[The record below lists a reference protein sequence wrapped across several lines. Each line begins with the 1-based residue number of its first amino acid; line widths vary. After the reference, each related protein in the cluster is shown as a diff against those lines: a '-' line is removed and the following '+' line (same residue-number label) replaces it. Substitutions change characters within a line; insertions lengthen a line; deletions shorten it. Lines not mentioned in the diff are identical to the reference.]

1 MKREWILQTRET
13 RRRFDNSTWVPLRA
27 LETLEDR
34 GADPQTVGY
43 VSEFF
48 GCGSVAFPPEHRER
62 AERLSWGQIGISHS
76 VRPYAYDDGHY
87 SPVDEFEYNDREP
100 LGVELVYEHDQPVVG
115 GRKWILSPDLVIALR
130 LVKDG
135 NSWVRPEED
144 FVEVVRE
151 KLEEDGSHTSIE
163 IKREFL
169 LDYLAARGL
178 ALRLSYYRRRIENVP
193 SLIGTEYEELVDVDE
208 ERDGGRFEL
217 RLRELDRVF
226 GGSWASFRV
235 WRTDVDPEE
244 DAPVM
249 GPERD
254 DNTESE
260 QRQGQRG
267 GYVGVRVEGEFW
279 RDEWI
284 DHKGLSVR
292 VRGDADSALPH
303 FVTET
308 DGTRVASQDLK
319 DEDIGRWLWFR
330 PGVVNELLAHRGF
343 SLKWYTRETG
353 AIIST
358 SGYQTHFGINSAD
371 LLTIYAYDIAKLPTW
386 EQHVWASN
394 NVAPEGKVSPELL
407 MSQVEARPAST
418 DAFEELLFQT
428 MRLLERSFKERYGIS
443 LFTHEIDDQAAMQV
457 VTRFVSADRST
468 LLRLAKELVRV
479 FSDRLNVRELRKIA
493 ARPDKDKL
501 GSNKLLEDVLAQKV
515 GVDKARGV
523 FSVVAGVYDMRLAD
537 AHPASDKVADAL
549 KLAGIDTSQSFLKQ
563 GEQLIYNFGSTIYMV
578 GKLIFGED
586 ER

>member
-1 MKREWILQTRET
+1 MKREWILQARET

-27 LETLEDR
+27 LETLEDGR
-34 GADPQTVGY
+34 ADLQTAGY

-62 AERLSWGQIGISHS
+62 AEGLSWGQIGISHS

-178 ALRLSYYRRRIENVP
+178 ALRLSYYRRRIENVA
-193 SLIGTEYEELVDVDE
+193 SLIGTEYEELVDIDE

-226 GGSWASFRV
+226 GGRWASFRV

-428 MRLLERSFKERYGIS
+428 MRLLERSFKDSYGIS
-443 LFTHEIDDQAAMQV
+443 LFSHEIDDQAAIQV

-493 ARPDKDKL
+493 ARADKDKL

-515 GVDKARGV
+515 GVDKARSV

-537 AHPASDKVADAL
+537 AHPASGKVADAL

-563 GEQLIYNFGSTIYMV
+563 GEQLIYNLGSTIYLV

-586 ER
+586 E

>member
-1 MKREWILQTRET
+1 M
-13 RRRFDNSTWVPLRA
+13 S
-27 LETLEDR
+27 
-34 GADPQTVGY
+34 
-43 VSEFF
+43 SM
-48 GCGSVAFPPEHRER
+48 
-62 AERLSWGQIGISHS
+62 
-76 VRPYAYDDGHY
+76 
-87 SPVDEFEYNDREP
+87 
-100 LGVELVYEHDQPVVG
+100 VG

-279 RDEWI
+279 RADWI
-284 DHKGLSVR
+284 AHKGLS
-292 VRGDADSALPH
+292 LPR
-303 FVTET
+303 T
-308 DGTRVASQDLK
+308 
-319 DEDIGRWLWFR
+319 
-330 PGVVNELLAHRGF
+330 
-343 SLKWYTRETG
+343 
-353 AIIST
+353 
-358 SGYQTHFGINSAD
+358 
-371 LLTIYAYDIAKLPTW
+371 
-386 EQHVWASN
+386 
-394 NVAPEGKVSPELL
+394 
-407 MSQVEARPAST
+407 
-418 DAFEELLFQT
+418 
-428 MRLLERSFKERYGIS
+428 
-443 LFTHEIDDQAAMQV
+443 
-457 VTRFVSADRST
+457 
-468 LLRLAKELVRV
+468 
-479 FSDRLNVRELRKIA
+479 
-493 ARPDKDKL
+493 
-501 GSNKLLEDVLAQKV
+501 
-515 GVDKARGV
+515 
-523 FSVVAGVYDMRLAD
+523 
-537 AHPASDKVADAL
+537 
-549 KLAGIDTSQSFLKQ
+549 
-563 GEQLIYNFGSTIYMV
+563 
-578 GKLIFGED
+578 
-586 ER
+586 

>member
-27 LETLEDR
+27 LETLEGGR
-34 GADPQTVGY
+34 ADLQTVGY

-87 SPVDEFEYNDREP
+87 SPVDEFEYNDRHP

-135 NSWVRPEED
+135 NSWLRPEED
-144 FVEVVRE
+144 FLEVVRE

-254 DNTESE
+254 GNTESE

-407 MSQVEARPAST
+407 MSQVAARPAST

-428 MRLLERSFKERYGIS
+428 MRLLERSFKEGYGIS

-493 ARPDKDKL
+493 ARPDKDRL

-515 GVDKARGV
+515 GVDKARSV

-586 ER
+586 E

>member
-27 LETLEDR
+27 LETLEDGR
-34 GADPQTVGY
+34 ADLQTVGY

-100 LGVELVYEHDQPVVG
+100 FGVELVYEHDQPVVG

-330 PGVVNELLAHRGF
+330 PGVVDELLAHRGF

-428 MRLLERSFKERYGIS
+428 MRLLERSFKDGYGIS

-457 VTRFVSADRST
+457 VTRFVSAERST

-479 FSDRLNVRELRKIA
+479 FSDRVNVRELRKIA

-515 GVDKARGV
+515 GVDKARSV

-586 ER
+586 E